1 MSKFCTKC
9 GKKLNDEDVF
19 CGGCGAKQE
28 AIEAPVESNLEKDA
42 SVKVETVVTKS
53 DLESTAVTNNAKR
66 SKKPLIFAI
75 CGIAIVCIVA
85 VLAIFLF
92 GNSKGLVAL
101 DEVENKLNEA
111 YIKVW
116 EGYDIDFNGVTEF
129 EIESVDEE
137 THDQTFS
144 CFVMPS
150 ADGVTGLRVMGL
162 VKDGQVIQMCAT

>member
-1 MSKFCTKC
+1 M
-9 GKKLNDEDVF
+9 
-19 CGGCGAKQE
+19 
-28 AIEAPVESNLEKDA
+28 
-42 SVKVETVVTKS
+42 
-53 DLESTAVTNNAKR
+53 
-66 SKKPLIFAI
+66 
-75 CGIAIVCIVA
+75 
-85 VLAIFLF
+85 
-92 GNSKGLVAL
+92 VAL